1 LSALIDLEGVLSSG
15 RLHQRTSLG
24 ASCLEFA
31 GSDGIRSCATMFF
44 QTDWFQRKR
53 CEALLYVAIMGHA
66 LRSMSMVKSETE
78 NDMEAEFLR
87 TSNGDSSL
95 CGVEEFAWRFMTSS
109 SGFGKW
115 G

>member
-1 LSALIDLEGVLSSG
+1 
-15 RLHQRTSLG
+15 
-24 ASCLEFA
+24 
-31 GSDGIRSCATMFF
+31 MFF

-53 CEALLYVAIMGHA
+53 CEALLHVAIMGHA

-78 NDMEAEFLR
+78 NDIEAEFLR
-87 TSNGDSSL
+87 TSNGDSIL
-95 CGVEEFAWRFMTSS
+95 CGVEEFGWRFMTSS